1 MGFTKIIATLGATGA
16 PTAPNSGPLAEKRG
30 RSRWFSYPTTPS
42 FPFANKS
49 WFVHR

>member
-1 MGFTKIIATLGATGA
+1 MNFKTTLAMLGPVGALTAT
-16 PTAPNSGPLAEKRG
+16 NSGPLAEKRG

-42 FPFANKS
+42 FPFADKP